1 MFNCVKLLGW
11 VQQARRLTAAFAKKP
26 PAEFPALPEA
36 LSLSSQGIIQEGFT
50 STGLCLQTVLS
61 RPWDPT
67 TTVVQMHI

>member
-1 MFNCVKLLGW
+1 MPTY
-11 VQQARRLTAAFAKKP
+11 VQLCETSGVEAAGEETHSAAFAKKP

-36 LSLSSQGIIQEGFT
+36 ASPSSQGII
-50 STGLCLQTVLS
+50 STGLCLQTLFS